1 MSVLEGLAHGL
12 AVVTTPVG
20 AHAEVIEPERS
31 GLLTPP
37 GDIAALSA
45 ALARLIA
52 DPALR
57 ERLRAGARQRFLD
70 RYDARSYAMRLARL
84 HLETLGCRSLLGGIE
99 TQSPLMTAATP
110 GQSHVRA
117 GDKGSTV

>member
-12 AVVTTPVG
+12 AVVATPVG

-31 GLLTPP
+31 GLLVPP
-37 GDIAALSA
+37 GDVAALAA
-45 ALARLIA
+45 ALARVIG

-70 RYDARSYAMRLARL
+70 RFDVRSYASRLARL
-84 HLETLGCRSLLGGIE
+84 HVALLGGRRVLGEIE
-99 TQSPLMTAATP
+99 TEPL
-110 GQSHVRA
+110 S
-117 GDKGSTV
+117 